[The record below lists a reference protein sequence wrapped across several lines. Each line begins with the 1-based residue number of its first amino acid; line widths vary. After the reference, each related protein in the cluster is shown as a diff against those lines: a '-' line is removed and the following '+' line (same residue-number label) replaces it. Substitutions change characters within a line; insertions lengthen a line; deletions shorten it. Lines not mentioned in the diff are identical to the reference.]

1 MRGLL
6 LGLLLAFS
14 VVLPTSAQDFGP
26 AIGTVKVVDGEAA
39 VERAGAVIAA
49 VEGLDVHRADTL
61 RTGRAGA
68 VGVTLN
74 DGTLIS
80 LGPNSRFELS
90 SFEFAPQRDAFSFF
104 GQILQ
109 GTMVYQ
115 SGRIGKIAPDNIQIK
130 TPLSVV
136 AVRGT
141 RFAVRVPAPAGN

>member
-6 LGLLLAFS
+6 LGLLLALS
-14 VVLPTSAQDFGP
+14 VALPTAAQDNGP
-26 AIGTVKVVDGEAA
+26 AIGTVKVVDGDVA
-39 VERAGAVIAA
+39 VVRDGAIIPA
-49 VEGLDVHRADTL
+49 VEGLDVHRSDTL
-61 RTGRAGA
+61 RTGAVGS

-90 SFEFAPQRDAFSFF
+90 SFEFVPQRDAFGFI
-104 GQILQ
+104 GQILE

-115 SGRIGKIAPDNIQIK
+115 SGRIGKIAPENIQIK
-130 TPLSVV
+130 TPLTVV

-141 RFAVRVPAPAGN
+141 RFAVRVPTQGGN

>member
-1 MRGLL
+1 MRRLLIGLIFA
-6 LGLLLAFS
+6 LAT
-14 VVLPTSAQDFGP
+14 VAPASAQNGNP
-26 AIGTVKVVDGEAA
+26 AIGTVKVVSGEAA
-39 VERAGAVIAA
+39 VERGGTILPA
-49 VEGLDVHRADTL
+49 VEGLDVHRKDRL
-61 RTGRAGA
+61 WTGDDGA

-80 LGPNSRFELS
+80 LGANSRFELS
-90 SFEFAPQRDAFSFF
+90 SFEFAPQREAFGFL

-115 SGRIGKIAPDNIQIK
+115 SGRIGKIAPENIQIR

-141 RFAVRVPAPAGN
+141 RFAVRVPAGAGE

>member
-1 MRGLL
+1 MRTLL
-6 LGLLLAFS
+6 LGLALALMPL
-14 VVLPTSAQDFGP
+14 VPAGAQDAGS
-26 AIGTVKVVDGEAA
+26 AIGTVKVSSGDAV
-39 VERAGAVIAA
+39 VERDGAVLVAS
-49 VEGLDVHRADTL
+49 EGVDVLRRDRL
-61 RTGRAGA
+61 RTGADGA
-68 VGVTLN
+68 LGVTLN

-90 SFEFAPQRDAFSFF
+90 SFEFAPQREAFGFL

-115 SGRIGKIAPDNIQIK
+115 SGRIGKIAPENIEIR

-141 RFAVRVPAPAGN
+141 RFAVRVPVGSGE

>member
-1 MRGLL
+1 MRRLL
-6 LGLLLAFS
+6 LGLIFALAP
-14 VVLPTSAQDFGP
+14 VWMAQAQDGGSV
-26 AIGTVKVVDGEAA
+26 IGTVKVVSGEAA
-39 VERAGAVIAA
+39 VERGDTVLEA
-49 VEGLDVHRADTL
+49 VEGLDVLRRDQL
-61 RTGRAGA
+61 RTGADGA

-90 SFEFAPQRDAFSFF
+90 SFEFAPQRDAFGFL
-104 GQILQ
+104 GRILQ

-115 SGRIGKIAPDNIQIK
+115 SGRIGKIAPENIQIR

-141 RFAVRVPAPAGN
+141 RFAVRVPAQAGQ

>member
-6 LGLLLAFS
+6 FGLLLM
-14 VVLPTSAQDFGP
+14 LPVIGPAGAQEIGK
-26 AIGTVKVVDGEAA
+26 AIGTIKVVNGEAA
-39 VERAGAVIAA
+39 VERGATVLDA
-49 VEGLDVHRADTL
+49 VAGLDVQRADTL
-61 RTGRAGA
+61 RTGAAGS
-68 VGVTLN
+68 VGVTLA

-90 SFEFAPQRDAFSFF
+90 SFDFAPQRDAFGFI

-115 SGRIGKIAPDNIQIK
+115 SGRIGKIAPENIHIR

-141 RFAVRVPAPAGN
+141 RFAVRVPQAGR